1 MTSNTILRLPHG
13 TLTLPAFLPDATRG
27 IVRAV
32 DGADLEAVGIEG
44 LVMSIFHLM
53 QHPGATTVKALGG
66 LHAMAG
72 WQHPIITDSGGFQ
85 AYSLIRQNPKFGSLT
100 DRGLIFR
107 PDGKDKMLLT
117 PEKSIQL
124 QLSFGADVVICLDDC
139 THPDDDE
146 AEQRES
152 VRRTIAWAKRCKA
165 EFERWLASPRRRADA
180 ETKLLATPRRGE
192 DTRPEEP
199 PPQLR
204 DLAVSRPL
212 LFGVV
217 QGGASKELRQACA
230 AALLEI
236 GFDGFGYGGW
246 PLDDEGALLRD
257 IIAYTRELIPR
268 ALPMHALGIG
278 HPDSIV
284 ACARMGYALF
294 DCALPTR
301 DARRGRL
308 MIFDEPPDQT
318 RFDGRWWSY
327 LYIGDDKH
335 IKSSAPIS
343 EYCDCPAC
351 RRYSRG
357 YLHHLFKVKDAAYLR
372 LATLH
377 NLRFM
382 TQLMARLRRVISD
395 G

>member
-1 MTSNTILRLPHG
+1 MTHDTTLHLPHG
-13 TLTLPAFLPDATRG
+13 ALALPAFLPDATRG
-27 IVRAV
+27 VVRAV
-32 DGADLEAVGIEG
+32 DSADLEAIGVEG

-53 QHPGATTVKALGG
+53 QRPGATTVKALGG
-66 LHAMAG
+66 LHAMTG
-72 WQHPIITDSGGFQ
+72 WQRPIVTDSGGFQ
-85 AYSLIRQNPKFGSLT
+85 VYSLIRQNSKFGSLT
-100 DRGLIFR
+100 DRGLVFR
-107 PDGKDKMLLT
+107 PDGKDKVLLT
-117 PEKSIQL
+117 PEKSVQL

-139 THPDDDE
+139 THPDDGE

-165 EFERWLASPRRRADA
+165 AFERWLAAPRRTREAEEGGAAPYAPRLRAS
-180 ETKLLATPRRGE
+180 
-192 DTRPEEP
+192 
-199 PPQLR
+199 
-204 DLAVSRPL
+204 AVRPL
-212 LFGVV
+212 LFGVI
-217 QGGASKELRQACA
+217 QGGASKELRKACA
-230 AALLEI
+230 EALLEI

-246 PLDDEGALLRD
+246 PLDSEGALLHD
-257 IIAYTRELIPR
+257 IVAYTRELVPR

-278 HPDSIV
+278 HPDSII
-284 ACARMGYALF
+284 ACAHMGYDVF

-308 MIFDEPPDQT
+308 MIFNEPPNRT

-335 IKSSAPIS
+335 IKSAAPIS
-343 EYCDCPAC
+343 EHCDCPVC

-377 NLRFM
+377 NLCFM
-382 TQLMARLRRVISD
+382 MQLMARLRQIIAE

>member
-1 MTSNTILRLPHG
+1 MLYLPHG
-13 TLTLPAFLPDATRG
+13 SLALPAFLPDATRG
-27 IVRAV
+27 VVRAV
-32 DGADLEAVGIEG
+32 DSADLEAVNVAG

-72 WQHPIITDSGGFQ
+72 WRRPIVTDSGGFQ
-85 AYSLIRQNPKFGSLT
+85 AYSLIRQNSRFGSLT
-100 DRGLIFR
+100 DRGLVFR
-107 PDGKDKMLLT
+107 PEGKDKLLLT

-124 QLSFGADVVICLDDC
+124 QLSLGADVAICLDDC
-139 THPDDDE
+139 THPADDE
-146 AEQRES
+146 ATQRES
-152 VRRTIAWAKRCKA
+152 VRRTIAWARRCKSA
-165 EFERWLASPRRRADA
+165 FVQWGKQRMDGQSAGSSGHAARLF
-180 ETKLLATPRRGE
+180 
-192 DTRPEEP
+192 
-199 PPQLR
+199 
-204 DLAVSRPL
+204 AVI
-212 LFGVV
+212 
-217 QGGASKELRQACA
+217 QGGASRALRRECA
-230 AALLEI
+230 EALLEI

-246 PLDDEGALLRD
+246 PVDEHGELLSE
-257 IIAYTRELIPR
+257 IVAYTRELVPR

-284 ACARMGYALF
+284 ACARMGYDLF
-294 DCALPTR
+294 DCSLPTR

-308 MIFDEPPDQT
+308 MIFNEPPGQT
-318 RFDGRWWSY
+318 HFTGPWWSY

-335 IKSSAPIS
+335 IKSAAPIS

-357 YLHHLFKVKDAAYLR
+357 YVRHLFKVKDAAYLR

-382 TQLMARLRRVISD
+382 SQLMARLRQLLSD
-395 G
+395 A

>member
-1 MTSNTILRLPHG
+1 MPTLPLPHG
-13 TLTLPAFLPDATRG
+13 DLSLPTFLPDATRG
-27 IVRAV
+27 VVRAV
-32 DGADLEAVGIEG
+32 DSADLEAVGVEG

-53 QHPGATTVKALGG
+53 QRPGATTVKALGG

-72 WQHPIITDSGGFQ
+72 WQRPIITDSGGFQ

-100 DRGLIFR
+100 DRGLVFR
-107 PDGKDKMLLT
+107 PDGKDKVLLT
-117 PEKSIQL
+117 PEKSVQL
-124 QLSFGADVVICLDDC
+124 QFSLGADVVICLDDC
-139 THPDDDE
+139 THPDADE

-165 EFERWLASPRRRADA
+165 EFERRLASRSKHD
-180 ETKLLATPRRGE
+180 EGTT
-192 DTRPEEP
+192 
-199 PPQLR
+199 
-204 DLAVSRPL
+204 SRPL

-217 QGGASKELRQACA
+217 QGGASRELRRACA
-230 AALLEI
+230 EALLEI

-246 PLDDEGALLRD
+246 PLDDAGALLRD
-257 IIAYTRELIPR
+257 IVAYTRELIPHT
-268 ALPMHALGIG
+268 LPMHALGIG
-278 HPDSIV
+278 HPDSII
-284 ACARMGYALF
+284 ACARMGYDIF

-308 MIFDEPPDQT
+308 MVFNEPPDRTYFAGQ
-318 RFDGRWWSY
+318 WWSY

-335 IKSSAPIS
+335 VKSNRPIS
-343 EYCDCPAC
+343 EHCDCPTC
-351 RRYSRG
+351 HRYTRG

-382 TQLMARLRRVISD
+382 TQLMARLRQVTAES
-395 G
+395 

>member
-1 MTSNTILRLPHG
+1 MTPDTTLRLPHG
-13 TLTLPAFLPDATRG
+13 ALALPAFLPDATRG
-27 IVRAV
+27 VVRAV
-32 DGADLEAVGIEG
+32 DSADLETIGIEG
-44 LVMSIFHLM
+44 VVMSVFHLM
-53 QHPGATTVKALGG
+53 QRPGASTVKALGG
-66 LHAMAG
+66 LHAMTG
-72 WQHPIITDSGGFQ
+72 WQRPIVTDSGGFQ

-100 DRGLIFR
+100 DRGLVFR
-107 PDGKDKMLLT
+107 PDGKDKLLLT
-117 PEKSIQL
+117 PEKSVQL
-124 QLSFGADVVICLDDC
+124 QLRFGADVVICLDDC
-139 THPDDDE
+139 THPDDGE

-165 EFERWLASPRRRADA
+165 EFERWLASREVRSDREA
-180 ETKLLATPRRGE
+180 ESEEAAS
-192 DTRPEEP
+192 RP
-199 PPQLR
+199 LH
-204 DLAVSRPL
+204 LGASSTRPL
-212 LFGVV
+212 LFGVI
-217 QGGASKELRQACA
+217 QGGASKELRKACA
-230 AALLEI
+230 EALLEI

-246 PLDDEGALLRD
+246 PLDGEGKLLHD
-257 IIAYTRELIPR
+257 IIAYTRELVPR

-284 ACARMGYALF
+284 ACARMGYDLF

-308 MIFDEPPDQT
+308 MIFNAPPDQT

-357 YLHHLFKVKDAAYLR
+357 YLHHLFKVKDTAYLR

-382 TQLMARLRRVISD
+382 TQLMAHLRHIIAE